1 MLKQRDTTTHLL
13 ECLKFKRLTI
23 LSVGED
29 MVQQELLY
37 TSGVGVK

>member
-1 MLKQRDTTTHLL
+1 MHVETTRYCHSPTRMS
-13 ECLKFKRLTI
+13 KIKKTI
-23 LSVGED
+23 LNVGED